1 MEKRITNIPT
11 EPCRWSL
18 MSACK
23 EFEINRMTL
32 QSRLS
37 GAGIIVGEDGLYS
50 THDILAAVMG
60 DIRAERLRKTREEAD
75 HVAIKNAEARKELI
89 PATEVLRVLES
100 TFTVIKQEILGSQ
113 LPEDTRRSIL
123 LHLSECEV
131 PA

>member
-11 EPCRWSL
+11 EPCRWSIL
-18 MSACK
+18 SACR
-23 EFEINRMTL
+23 EFEVHRTTL
-32 QSRLS
+32 QRRLIEL
-37 GAGIIVGEDGLYS
+37 GIIVGDDGLYS
-50 THDILAAVMG
+50 THDILSAIMG

-89 PATEVLRVLES
+89 PASEVFRVLES

-123 LHLSECEV
+123 LHLSECEL